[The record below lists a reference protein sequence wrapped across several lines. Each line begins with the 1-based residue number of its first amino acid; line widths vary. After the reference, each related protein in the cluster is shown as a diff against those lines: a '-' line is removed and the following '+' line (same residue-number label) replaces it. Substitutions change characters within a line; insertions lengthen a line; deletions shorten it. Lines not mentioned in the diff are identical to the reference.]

1 MTAER
6 TVERALKRRDRH
18 YLWDA
23 LLVGASLGFI
33 LFFNLE
39 VGGRLGL
46 SFGVLMLAPV
56 LFATHR
62 LGVEIG
68 CSTATLASLM
78 LLLEE
83 LWQHPDGARL
93 PILWNAAV
101 VGIFLFAVALVL
113 GRLQRSE
120 GRLQAIASTDPLT
133 GIANRRALM
142 HASEVELRRQSRSM
156 QPLSVVHLDLDNFK
170 RLNDTHGHAEGDR
183 LLVAVADVLGSG
195 RLTDVAARVGGD
207 EFVLLLPDTSPAA
220 ARVMVDRLRD
230 KLTQVLGAHPRWLG
244 VTCSVGIATFMQAAT
259 DAAQLIAAADQMM
272 YEIKRGA
279 KNGVRQVVI
288 DGDHTTELLRGPATI
303 RKHG

>member
-1 MTAER
+1 M
-6 TVERALKRRDRH
+6 TVERVYKRRERH

-23 LLVGASLGFI
+23 LAVGAMLGFI
-33 LFFNLE
+33 LFFNME

-46 SFGVLMLAPV
+46 SFAVLMLAPV

-68 CSTATLASLM
+68 VSTAVLSGAM
-78 LLLEE
+78 LLAED
-83 LWQHPDGARL
+83 LWLKPNVAQTPLVWSAS
-93 PILWNAAV
+93 V
-101 VGIFLFAVALVL
+101 TSIFLLTVALVL

-120 GRLQAIASTDPLT
+120 GRLLAIASTDSLT

-142 HASEVELRRQSRSM
+142 HASEVELRRQSRTM
-156 QPLSVVHLDLDNFK
+156 QPLSVVHIDLDNFK

-183 LLVAVADVLGSG
+183 LLIAAADVLGSG

-207 EFVLLLPDTSPAA
+207 EFVVLLPDTSPAS

-230 KLTQVLGAHPRWLG
+230 KLSQVLGSNPRWRE
-244 VTCSVGIATFMQAAT
+244 VTCSVGIATFMQPAM

-272 YEIKRGA
+272 YEIKRGQ

>member
-1 MTAER
+1 MTVDR
-6 TVERALKRRDRH
+6 VYKRRDRH

-23 LLVGASLGFI
+23 LIVGVSLGFI

-46 SFGVLMLAPV
+46 SFAVLMLAPV

-68 CSTATLASLM
+68 VSTALLSGGM
-78 LLLEE
+78 LLAED
-83 LWQHPDGARL
+83 LWRYPDAAKT
-93 PILWNAAV
+93 PIIWGAAV
-101 VGIFLFAVALVL
+101 SCIFLLAVALVL

-120 GRLQAIASTDPLT
+120 GRLLAIASTDALT

-142 HASEVELRRQSRSM
+142 HASEVELARQRRSL

-195 RLTDVAARVGGD
+195 RMTDVASRVGGD
-207 EFVLLLPDTSPAA
+207 EFVLLLPDTSPAS

-230 KLTQVLGAHPRWLG
+230 KLAHVLGSNPRWQG
-244 VTCSVGIATFMQAAT
+244 VTCSVGIATFMQPALDAT
-259 DAAQLIAAADQMM
+259 QLVAAADQMM
-272 YEIKRGA
+272 YEIKRGQ